1 MSATVALRLAT
12 PADVAVITALVRAAY
27 AKWVPVIGRE
37 PMPMTVDYGQALV
50 RHRIDLLLA
59 DDELVGLIETLVH
72 PDHLWIDNIA
82 VHPEFQGRGFGRHLL
97 AHAETLARAAG
108 CPQLRLLTNA
118 AFASNVALY
127 EANDFTLDRAEPF
140 HLGGT
145 TLYLSKVLA

>member
-82 VHPEFQGRGFGRHLL
+82 VHPEYQGRGFGRHLL
-97 AHAETLARAAG
+97 AHAETLARTAG
-108 CPQLRLLTNA
+108 CAQLRLLTNA
-118 AFASNVALY
+118 ALPAMWRYTRQPALRST
-127 EANDFTLDRAEPF
+127 APSRSTWAAPR
-140 HLGGT
+140 
-145 TLYLSKVLA
+145 SI